1 MLRTFFLLFGV
12 KYRSTKYVIHTK
24 SCEVARNPKIK
35 QVSSHNFDQLLCRPK
50 DDSKLPAKKK
60 MFETKISK
68 FFLERATISNFFCAS
83 NQNNL
88 RKYVS

>member
-1 MLRTFFLLFGV
+1 M

-24 SCEVARNPKIK
+24 SCEVARNLKIK

-50 DDSKLPAKKK
+50 DYTFCSKLPAKKK

-68 FFLERATISNFFCAS
+68 FFLERATISNFFAL
-83 NQNNL
+83 QI
-88 RKYVS
+88 KIIYVSMSRTIRVF